1 MNISIIMNGILNID
15 RNLIEIYIYIY
26 IYLIRNF
33 KIRGQVTGY
42 RMNSCRA

>member
-26 IYLIRNF
+26 IF
-33 KIRGQVTGY
+33 DKEF
-42 RMNSCRA
+42 

>member
-15 RNLIEIYIYIY
+15 RNLIEIYIY

>member
-1 MNISIIMNGILNID
+1 MNVSIIMNGISNID
-15 RNLIEIYIYIY
+15 RNLYIY